1 MLVCMILND
10 FTLKRQILNYI
21 LFFNICNVSLRSQS
35 GNGTCPFGQ
44 LGSNSSILAFCTWI
58 SFLFLIYL
66 IKKNCLSIKI
76 FLSLHLKHRK

>member
-10 FTLKRQILNYI
+10 FALKRQILNYI

-44 LGSNSSILAFCTWI
+44 LGSNSSILAFCT
-58 SFLFLIYL
+58 
-66 IKKNCLSIKI
+66 
-76 FLSLHLKHRK
+76 